1 MAILGASFGEG
12 EVEVDR
18 WKILRFVGFDGSKSD
33 RWMIYARGVSLDG
46 MKFWMEEKIDRV
58 NEELGGIFVFVLT
71 FLTFQKRNRRGN

>member
-1 MAILGASFGEG
+1 MDDLC
-12 EVEVDR
+12 
-18 WKILRFVGFDGSKSD
+18 
-33 RWMIYARGVSLDG
+33 ARGVSLDG